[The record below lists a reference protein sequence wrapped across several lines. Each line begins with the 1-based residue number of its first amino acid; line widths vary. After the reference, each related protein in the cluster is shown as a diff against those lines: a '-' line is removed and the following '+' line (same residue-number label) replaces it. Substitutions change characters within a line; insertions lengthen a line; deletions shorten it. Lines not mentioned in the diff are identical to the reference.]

1 MHISRGVTEMSS
13 DACREG
19 AGASPGQQECAWSAL
34 LNGNTRMVAAGAR
47 ISRTF
52 AGRRAAVGL
61 NSVPQRDGSRLT
73 AATAQTICAVCL
85 IEIDCLA
92 FTL

>member
-1 MHISRGVTEMSS
+1 MHISRGVTEMLS

-52 AGRRAAVGL
+52 AGRRAAVSL
-61 NSVPQRDGSRLT
+61 NSVPQRDGTQRFRRRLT
-73 AATAQTICAVCL
+73 AATARTNAPFV
-85 IEIDCLA
+85 
-92 FTL
+92 